1 MNPTTVTASF
11 DRAASSY
18 ERHAEVQTAM
28 AAWLAEW
35 IPPDLGRAIEIG
47 AGTGLFTRQLV
58 ARAGSVVA
66 TDAAPAMVA
75 AGRSAVP
82 DAGWRTMRAEVP
94 LPGPWEG
101 IYSSSMLQWAGAPAE
116 MLRAWRD
123 TLAPGG
129 RVLTGLFAAD
139 SLPELRALGVEPPL
153 VWRTPAEWR
162 EAVASAGLRLSRDEA
177 DTRVFRH
184 ASALE
189 LFRMLHG
196 LGSAPARR
204 LTVGGLRRLLA
215 AYEARFG
222 REGGVDS
229 TWTFYRFEARRTD

>member
-1 MNPTTVTASF
+1 MNPTAVTASF
-11 DRAASSY
+11 DRAARSY
-18 ERHAEVQTAM
+18 ERHAAVQTAM

-35 IPPDLGRAIEIG
+35 LPPDTGRAIEIG
-47 AGTGLFTRQLV
+47 AGTGLFTRHLV
-58 ARAGSVVA
+58 GHARSVVA

-75 AGRSAVP
+75 AGRAAVP
-82 DAGWRTMRAEVP
+82 GAEWRTMRAEAP
-94 LPGPWEG
+94 LPGPWDG
-101 IYSSSMLQWAGAPAE
+101 IYSSSMLQWATSPAE
-116 MLRAWRD
+116 MLRGWREV
-123 TLAPGG
+123 LAPGG

-162 EAVASAGLRLSRDEA
+162 EAVARAGLWLCREET

-204 LTVGGLRRLLA
+204 LTAGGLRRLLRE
-215 AYEARFG
+215 YETRFG
-222 REGGVDS
+222 CEGGVGS
-229 TWTFYRFEARRTD
+229 TWTFYRFEAESQ